1 MKQLSNSTIALLS
14 LMLLAPSLSAA
25 EPLDS
30 AILQVGQSSQIET
43 SLTIYSD
50 NFALVR
56 EVRQAQLPE
65 GRFELNYGDVAAS
78 IDPTSV
84 AVSSK
89 GEFGDFT
96 VLEQS
101 YRYDLLNRESLLK
114 RFINHKL
121 KYARSV
127 SAEGKFERIYR
138 EGYLLATNP
147 EIVSFGD
154 EVEIAP
160 EGTITLGSVPND
172 LKSVPTLVWLVDN
185 KRPGPRLLETS
196 YITNNISWVTD
207 YVMVLD
213 KDKPVFDL
221 SAWVSLK
228 NQSGARYPNAS
239 IKLVAG
245 EVNRVKNRRPDM
257 DRPLTAMRMESQVPR
272 QESFFDYHLY
282 SLPLKTTMNNNET
295 KQQRLMNAS
304 GVGYSKSYILNS
316 PLQNYQAIEPTKAN
330 FDMRL
335 TFTNSQSN
343 QLGQPL
349 PFGNIRVYQKDGD
362 GDLQLVGEDQ
372 MASLANGEVAQLSV
386 GKTFDLMAEHQQ
398 MAFRRLAERVIEIT
412 TEVTLWNRKSEAV
425 FVTINEKLFGDWQ
438 VTQESLKGQKTDG
451 VTQTYQVQLQAQ
463 SSTKIVYT
471 ARITY

>member
-1 MKQLSNSTIALLS
+1 
-14 LMLLAPSLSAA
+14 
-25 EPLDS
+25 
-30 AILQVGQSSQIET
+30 
-43 SLTIYSD
+43 
-50 NFALVR
+50 
-56 EVRQAQLPE
+56 
-65 GRFELNYGDVAAS
+65 
-78 IDPTSV
+78 
-84 AVSSK
+84 
-89 GEFGDFT
+89 
-96 VLEQS
+96 
-101 YRYDLLNRESLLK
+101 
-114 RFINHKL
+114 
-121 KYARSV
+121 
-127 SAEGKFERIYR
+127 
-138 EGYLLATNP
+138 
-147 EIVSFGD
+147 
-154 EVEIAP
+154 
-160 EGTITLGSVPND
+160 
-172 LKSVPTLVWLVDN
+172 
-185 KRPGPRLLETS
+185 
-196 YITNNISWVTD
+196 
-207 YVMVLD
+207 
-213 KDKPVFDL
+213 
-221 SAWVSLK
+221 
-228 NQSGARYPNAS
+228 
-239 IKLVAG
+239 
-245 EVNRVKNRRPDM
+245 
-257 DRPLTAMRMESQVPR
+257 
-272 QESFFDYHLY
+272 
-282 SLPLKTTMNNNET
+282 
-295 KQQRLMNAS
+295 MNAS

-425 FVTINEKLFGDWQ
+425 FVTLNEKLFGDWQ